1 MQSGDQSQLGEVIQ
15 AGHFGQTI
23 ATRLSRVY
31 YGRAGHASASCDC
44 SSSAIHVILFIV
56 DTHMQVAA
64 KAQEDDL
71 PFHRYKTQAIVE
83 VMVDLLLDAE
93 GVTVHEG
100 LVFVLDEGLESY
112 PVSGI

>member
-1 MQSGDQSQLGEVIQ
+1 
-15 AGHFGQTI
+15 
-23 ATRLSRVY
+23 
-31 YGRAGHASASCDC
+31 
-44 SSSAIHVILFIV
+44 
-56 DTHMQVAA
+56 MQVAA

-112 PVSGI
+112 PVSGIRRGRSALCVALMYKPSVLSRWRF